1 MPPVPAPMVCYGAH
15 QLGRAATTTAR
26 PLHLT
31 PPEPLNT
38 HAAKEVTMH
47 LHRLNFITTSRAMLY
62 NAAAARR
69 RGSEQAP
76 EATGTAAHAG
86 WCLGRGATPRRPLG
100 HGLHPHRHT
109 PLLRPCRRDL
119 ARARRR
125 PRRLP
130 HPLLQRLRAPPPHPP
145 RQRRRPLPLLAHMTG
160 SVQASRGSTTP
171 ALHLPPWD
179 TCRPPGA
186 APVCVRSRLLL
197 QAESRS
203 TLPKRWAGRAV
214 CSSGAGRTGLPFT
227 FSPCRLPHRPHNSVP
242 EALPGLVRA
251 ARD

>member
-1 MPPVPAPMVCYGAH
+1 MPGCRGCS
-15 QLGRAATTTAR
+15 RCR
-26 PLHLT
+26 SS
-31 PPEPLNT
+31 
-38 HAAKEVTMH
+38 MH
-47 LHRLNFITTSRAMLY
+47 SRAMHHDFARTGSGVRRAVCAQALVLGREAES
-62 NAAAARR
+62 AAAPDMRLQAGYLQHARGR
-69 RGSEQAP
+69 LR
-76 EATGTAAHAG
+76 
-86 WCLGRGATPRRPLG
+86 LGGDAQRVL
-100 HGLHPHRHT
+100 
-109 PLLRPCRRDL
+109 
-119 ARARRR
+119 R
-125 PRRLP
+125 PRRAALVAL
-130 HPLLQRLRAPPPHPP
+130 HPPAVAPRAAVRQAGSAGRSRTVRQRLLQRLRAPPPHPP